1 MAAKTFTRT
10 GGFLR
15 FIEVGVVI
23 KYYNLNLLQIEVTG
37 DFVDFPDGNKYAYND
52 AELTNSFS
60 SAENFA
66 DQVGTWKAEAQASS
80 GGGTDPNAV
89 HVNTAAE
96 ISGVTSKATP
106 TGADFILIEDAA
118 DSNNKKKIVISAL
131 PETADSNAVHVNAAN
146 EITAITEKTSS
157 DNQDEYIIEDS
168 EDGFNKKSIKRKA
181 IVAPIDNT
189 TATASTLTP
198 DIDENEQETVSALA
212 SALTIAAPTG
222 TPSNGLKLI
231 IRLTDNGTGR
241 GLTFNAIY
249 RAIGVTLP
257 TTTTANKTIYI
268 GCVYNA
274 TETKWDV
281 IAIKEEA

>member
-52 AELTNSFS
+52 AELTNNFS

-66 DQVGTWKAEAQASS
+66 DQVGTWKAEAQASI
-80 GGGTDPNAV
+80 GGGTDVNA
-89 HVNTAAE
+89 
-96 ISGVTSKATP
+96 
-106 TGADFILIEDAA
+106 L
-118 DSNNKKKIVISAL
+118 
-131 PETADSNAVHVNAAN
+131 HVNAAN

-168 EDGFNKKSIKRKA
+168 EDSFNKKSIKRKA

-274 TETKWDV
+274 TATKWDV